1 MAAKTYKF
9 RTTFSDGTTKDIQFV
24 IPDKPGG
31 YNLNYT
37 LNGVTKSA
45 GRILVNGVENR
56 YKVVATLSNGQTLEA
71 TDRIVTPIAY
81 ITYRTGTLPT
91 GVKSITAYDY
101 EVGEED
107 IFEDGAQVPY
117 GTLIDFYGEPEEG
130 YNPPTFNNT
139 PVEATQDVIGANY
152 VVAGSIA
159 KKWQTVWTG
168 SVSTR
173 NGGGTIN
180 QSSLSGVD
188 FSRPTK
194 ISGVAKINFGNADIS
209 MPFTSV
215 LIGTTVTTIA
225 TYHNEEGDDPY
236 SGYYVVSDGNA
247 TAQIDATYKTFVT
260 FVVTCSATAYY
271 DGQEVGTS
279 GTPKAVTLTKVEQY
293 F

>member
-45 GRILVNGVENR
+45 GRIYVDGSEHR

-71 TDRIVTPIAY
+71 ADRIVTPIAY

-130 YNPPTFNNT
+130 YNPPTFNDT
-139 PVEATQDVIGANY
+139 PVEATQDVTGADY
-152 VVAGSIA
+152 VVAGSLA

-194 ISGVAKINFGNADIS
+194 ISGVAKINFGSDDIS

-225 TYHNEEGDDPY
+225 TYYNEEGNPE
-236 SGYYVVSDGNA
+236 SGGYYLVESGNA
-247 TAQIDATYKTFVT
+247 TAQINATYKTYVD
-260 FVVTCSATAYY
+260 FVVTCSSHLYY
-271 DGQEVGTS
+271 NGQEISSG

>member
-9 RTTFSDGTTKDIQFV
+9 RTTYSDGTTKDIQFV

-31 YNLNYT
+31 YKLYYT
-37 LNGVTKSA
+37 LNGLTKWA

-71 TDRIVTPIAY
+71 ADRIVTPIAY

-130 YNPPTFNNT
+130 YNPPTFNDT

-152 VVAGSIA
+152 VVAGSLA

-168 SVSTR
+168 SKTTR
-173 NGGGTIN
+173 NGGGIIN

-194 ISGVAKINFGNADIS
+194 ISGVAKINFGGDDIS

-225 TYHNEEGDDPY
+225 TYHNETGDPY
-236 SGYYVVSDGNA
+236 SGYYVVEDGDA
-247 TAQIDATYKTFVT
+247 TAKIDATYKTFVT
-260 FVVTCSATAYY
+260 FVVTCSYTIYY
-271 DGQEVGTS
+271 NGQETGTG

>member
-9 RTTFSDGTTKDIQFV
+9 RTTFIDGTTKDIQFV

-45 GRILVNGVENR
+45 GRIRVNGVENR

-71 TDRIVTPIAY
+71 ADRIVTPIAY

-130 YNPPTFNNT
+130 YNPPTFNDT

-152 VVAGSIA
+152 VVAGSLA

-194 ISGVAKINFGNADIS
+194 ISGVAKINFGDNDIS

-225 TYHNEEGDDPY
+225 TYSKTEGDPETDA
-236 SGYYVVSDGNA
+236 YVVETYGKA
-247 TAQIDATYKTFVT
+247 TAQINATYKTYVD
-260 FVVTCSATAYY
+260 FVVTCEANLYY
-271 DGQEVGTS
+271 NGELVDTF

>member
-45 GRILVNGVENR
+45 GRIYVDGSEHR

-71 TDRIVTPIAY
+71 ADRIVTPIAY

-130 YNPPTFNNT
+130 YNPPTFNDT
-139 PVEATQDVIGANY
+139 PVEATQDVTGADY
-152 VVAGSIA
+152 VEAGSLA

-168 SVSTR
+168 SISTR

-180 QSSLSGVD
+180 QSNLSGVD

-194 ISGVAKINFGNADIS
+194 ISGVAKINFGSNDIS

-225 TYHNEEGDDPY
+225 TYSYTEGDPETDA
-236 SGYYVVSDGNA
+236 YVVEQYGEA
-247 TAQIDATYKTFVT
+247 TAQINATYKTYVD
-260 FVVTCSATAYY
+260 FVVTCEAKIYY
-271 DGQEVGTS
+271 NGELVDTS